1 MWPKSSGACCCR
13 VSDWIWRGD
22 AYPVAHATA
31 ASALY
36 GKHKAEFD
44 AYAAKYRDIW
54 DRMAH
59 DSVFTAWLA
68 DERGRIAAG

>member
-1 MWPKSSGACCCR
+1 VTGFGAF
-13 VSDWIWRGD
+13 D

-44 AYAAKYRDIW
+44 AYAAKCRDIW
-54 DRMAH
+54 DRMAN

-68 DERGRIAAG
+68 DERGRIAGG